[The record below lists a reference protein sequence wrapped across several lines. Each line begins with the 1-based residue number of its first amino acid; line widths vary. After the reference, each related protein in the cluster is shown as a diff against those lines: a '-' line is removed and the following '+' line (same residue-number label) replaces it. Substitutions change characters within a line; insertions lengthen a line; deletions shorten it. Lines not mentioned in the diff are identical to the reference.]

1 MADHDLDLD
10 LGRDL
15 GSRFPA
21 LARLSRGPR
30 TRRVPVILQHEWAE
44 CGAASLA
51 MAMSYHGREIALDE
65 VRREL
70 GVGRDGLDAAS
81 IVTGAE
87 RFGMR
92 ARGIRVELEDL
103 PCLPRG
109 AILHWEFNH
118 FVVFERVTRTHVEYV
133 DPASGRQRVTLDRFS
148 RSFTGV
154 AVCVEP
160 GADFEP
166 TKLREKR
173 YALYLQHL
181 YGQRQLISRVVVS
194 SVMLRLLALSL
205 PILTALLVDHVVP
218 RSDHHLLAVIA
229 VGLGGAVVFH
239 VLSNLTRAHLL
250 LQLRTNLDV
259 RLTLGFLEHLVDLP
273 YAFFQRRSAGDLMMR
288 VSSNTNIRET
298 LTNNTLSALL
308 DGSLVIIYLALIFW
322 LSPTLGALTLVLGIA
337 QVIVFMLSRRRV
349 LDLMR
354 ENLEAQAQAQNY
366 LVQILGGIETLKLA
380 GAEGR
385 AVERWSN
392 RFVDQL
398 NVSLDTGRLQASIDA
413 AMAALSVT
421 SPFLILCVGA
431 HFVMQGELS
440 LGQMLALNAL
450 AAGFLT
456 PLASLV
462 SSALQLQRLGGYIE
476 RLHDVLSTEPEQD
489 RSTVEPA
496 PRLSG
501 QVSLREVSFRY
512 DPKSPFV
519 VREVNLDIEPGECVA
534 IVGRSGS
541 GKSTLAGLL
550 LGLHT
555 PTEGGVYYDGRK
567 LDELELRSVRRQLG
581 FVPQHPYVFAQSLR
595 ENIAMSHPDASIEA
609 VTRAGKRAAIHDD
622 IMAMTMGYDTFVS
635 EGGGSLSGGQRQR
648 IALARALVAEPPL
661 LLLDEATSA
670 LDNRTEREVMRALE
684 QMSCARVIIA
694 HRLSTITFAD
704 RIVVMDAGRVVD
716 VGSFEELRERCEIFR
731 MLLAAGNEPT
741 PELQTLGAVHE

>member
-1 MADHDLDLD
+1 MSDD
-10 LGRDL
+10 RDDVVT
-15 GSRFPA
+15 RFPA
-21 LARLSRGPR
+21 LTRLAWRPR
-30 TRRVPVILQHEWAE
+30 KRRVPVVMQHEWAE
-44 CGAASLA
+44 CGAACLA
-51 MAMSYHGREIALDE
+51 MAMSYHGRELALDE

-81 IVTGAE
+81 IVAGAE

-92 ARGIRVELEDL
+92 ARGIRVELDEL
-103 PCLPRG
+103 PYLPRG
-109 AILHWEFNH
+109 TILHWEFNH
-118 FVVFERVTRTHVEYV
+118 FVVFERLTRKHVEYV
-133 DPASGRQRVTLDRFS
+133 DPAAGRQRVRLERFS

-154 AVCVEP
+154 AICVEP

-166 TKLREKR
+166 SKLRDNR
-173 YALYLQHL
+173 YAIYLQQL
-181 YGQRQLISRVVVS
+181 FGQRQLITRVVVS
-194 SVMLRLLALSL
+194 SVMLQVLALSL

-218 RSDHHLLAVIA
+218 RRDHHLLLVLA
-229 VGLGGAVVFH
+229 VGLTAAVVFQ
-239 VLSNLTRAHLL
+239 VLSSLTRAHLL

-259 RLTLGFLEHLVDLP
+259 RLTLSFLEHLVGLP

-288 VSSNTNIRET
+288 VASNTNIRET
-298 LTNNTLSALL
+298 LTSNTLSALL
-308 DGSLVIIYLALIFW
+308 DGSLVLIYLALICW
-322 LSPTLGALTLVLGIA
+322 LSPALGLLTLGLGAA
-337 QVIVFMLSRRRV
+337 QVMVFVCSRRRV
-349 LDLMR
+349 ADLMR

-413 AMAALSVT
+413 AMGALSMS
-421 SPFLILCVGA
+421 SPLLILGVGA
-431 HFVMQGELS
+431 QFVMQGQLS
-440 LGQMLALNAL
+440 LGQMLALAAL
-450 AAGFLT
+450 ATGFLT

-462 SSALQLQRLGGYIE
+462 ASALQLQRLGGYIE
-476 RLHDVLSTEPEQD
+476 RLHDVLSTMPEQD
-489 RSTVEPA
+489 RSTAQPA

-501 QVSLREVSFRY
+501 AVSLRNVGFRY
-512 DPKSPFV
+512 DAKTPFV
-519 VREVNLDIEPGECVA
+519 VRGVSLDIQPGECVA

-550 LGLHT
+550 LGLHE
-555 PTEGGVYYDGRK
+555 PTEGEIYYDDHR

-595 ENIAMSHPDASIEA
+595 ENIAMSHPGASMDAIIKA
-609 VTRAGKRAAIHDD
+609 ATRAAIHAD
-622 IMAMTMGYDTFVS
+622 IMTMAMGYDTFVS

-670 LDNRTEREVMRALE
+670 LDNRTEREVMDALE
-684 QMSCARVIIA
+684 QMSCARIIIA

-704 RIVVMDAGRVVD
+704 RIVVMDAGRVVA
-716 VGSFEELRERCEIFR
+716 VGSFAELRERCEVFR
-731 MLLAAGNEPT
+731 SLLSAGNEPA
-741 PELQTLGAVHE
+741 PELQAVGGRHA